1 MDSVEIV
8 IGMGESLE
16 EEDLVRIAKQL
27 EEKNLPCV
35 LDIKDGNAVFKITIK
50 ANDPTISSDVLYS
63 IYMAARQALAQRE
76 NKDDN

>member
-27 EEKNLPCV
+27 EVKNLPCV

-50 ANDPTISSDVLYS
+50 ANDPTISRDVLYS
-63 IYMAARQALAQRE
+63 IYTNARQILAQRE
-76 NKDDN
+76 NTDGN

>member
-27 EEKNLPCV
+27 KVKNLPCV

-50 ANDPTISSDVLYS
+50 ANDPTISRDVLYS
-63 IYMAARQALAQRE
+63 IYTNARQILAQRE
-76 NKDDN
+76 NTDGN